1 MLRRELLYLAN
12 HGLVTKEEFRFFKSG
27 IEKALQDK
35 KLTLIEY
42 KIITKIFTELLDI
55 IVEDPLIYNKLKK
68 EYSLR
73 RQERRKN

>member
-73 RQERRKN
+73 KQERQKN

>member
-35 KLTLIEY
+35 KLTLTEY